1 MSPSLALL
9 QDRFV
14 ALRIDVLDMCLATI
28 VEQILSLIE
37 IFLLTRQG
45 VKTSQSHLGNLVSWH
60 DSSLSL
66 LRPHLLDHAISITL
80 GDVEEL
86 GATRSQIMSAS
97 RIHHVAE
104 VVEFMAQHL
113 FLLPSLVTTPSMRML
128 WVDGT
133 GSVEIA
139 IRFLCRSDHV
149 EHTVDISLQLFV
161 GIGLEDIAS
170 TFDGLIDIGIIER
183 ESHKLAHVPGW
194 GIQSLMTRMLQGI
207 GSHLEIL
214 VTVLAL
220 TLAESQRNRH
230 FLCGLQ
236 TSAPKGVLRNLHTG
250 KRNLGEWITIAQCL
264 AVLLC
269 HRWQYHSG

>member
-1 MSPSLALL
+1 
-9 QDRFV
+9 
-14 ALRIDVLDMCLATI
+14 MCLATI

-45 VKTSQSHLGNLVSWH
+45 VKTSQSHLGNLMTWH
-60 DSSLSL
+60 HGSLSCL
-66 LRPHLLDHAISITL
+66 WPHLLDYTISITL

-86 GATRSQIMSAS
+86 GATRSLIMSAS
-97 RIHHVAE
+97 RIHHVTE
-104 VVEFMAQHL
+104 VVELMAQHL

-133 GSVEIA
+133 SCIEIA
-139 IRFLCRSDHV
+139 IRLLCRSDHV

-170 TFDGLIDIGIIER
+170 TFDGLIDIGIIEG
-183 ESHKLAHVPGW
+183 ESHKLAHVPGR

-220 TLAESQRNRH
+220 TFAESQRNRH

-236 TSAPKGVLRNLHTG
+236 TSTPKGVLRNLHTG

-269 HRWQYHSG
+269 HRWQYHGG